1 MQAQQ
6 FSALLV
12 ERGLLSESQANSS
25 LQLAKTQQIPFITLL
40 IRQHTLNTHKLA
52 ELIAEVFAC
61 PLLDL
66 DALAPQAADLNT
78 FNPLTAQNQSR
89 MPARPKLD
97 DETTDCHRLWLE
109 HRVIP
114 LAQRGSVLQL
124 AMADPAS
131 LGALGGNKS
140 LGNLLLQPVIVDAEK
155 LERCLKQMF
164 HQKPATQTNFIG
176 TSPTVELVMLNDDI
190 ADEDPA
196 GTDLNQDSD
205 KDLADEG
212 PVVRYVNQV
221 LLEAV
226 RLRASDIHIE
236 PFESWCR
243 IRYRIDGILR
253 ESARSPAKF
262 AARLSSRLK
271 VMAALDITER
281 RRPQDGR
288 IRLRLADTN
297 AVDLRI
303 STLPTLWGEK
313 IVLRILDSGNLLLT
327 LDELGCLPE
336 QHQLYLQSL
345 DSHQGMI
352 LVTGPTGSGK
362 TVTLYSGLA
371 HLNAGERNIA
381 TAEDPVEINLEGI
394 NQVAVNRRS
403 GLDFAT
409 ALRAFLRQDP
419 DVVMVGEI
427 RDQETADIAVKA
439 AQTGHLVLSTLHTN
453 SAAETVM
460 RLLNMGI
467 EAYNLASALSLII
480 SQRLLRR
487 LCVHCSLWAETQA
500 HEASVWPSG
509 QAPARIR
516 HANGCQQCQ
525 DGYKGRLAL
534 MEMLP
539 ITAEIRQLICHHCEV
554 SELQRAALASG
565 WITLQQSALA
575 KVVTG
580 ETSLQEVQ
588 RVLS

>member
-6 FSALLV
+6 LSAVLV
-12 ERGLLSESQANSS
+12 RRGLLQENQAAATLQTASS
-25 LQLAKTQQIPFITLL
+25 QQIPFLSLL
-40 IRQHTLNTHKLA
+40 IRQRLVDTRKLA
-52 ELIAEVFAC
+52 EVIADTFAC
-61 PLLDL
+61 PLLDIDAVDL
-66 DALAPQAADLNT
+66 DALIRNT
-78 FNPLTAQNQSR
+78 KES
-89 MPARPKLD
+89 
-97 DETTDCHRLWLE
+97 TDTGHLALLAE

-114 LAQRGSVLQL
+114 LRLQGSVLML
-124 AMADPAS
+124 VMADPAS
-131 LGALGGNKS
+131 IGTLSKLDALRH
-140 LGNLLLQPVIVDAEK
+140 LILQPVIADAAK
-155 LERCLKQMF
+155 LDSALQSLRQHLTAQS
-164 HQKPATQTNFIG
+164 HDARRVSAAI
-176 TSPTVELVMLNDDI
+176 ELVVLNDETPDD
-190 ADEDPA
+190 AATGAETGSSDEA
-196 GTDLNQDSD
+196 
-205 KDLADEG
+205 
-212 PVVRYVNQV
+212 PVVRYVNQI
-221 LLEAV
+221 LLDAV
-226 RLRASDIHIE
+226 RMQASDIHIE

-253 ESARSPAKF
+253 EGARAPAKS
-262 AARLSSRLK
+262 AARLCSRLK

-288 IRLRLADTN
+288 IRLRKANTGF
-297 AVDLRI
+297 VDLRI

-313 IVLRILDSGNLLLT
+313 IVLRVLDSHSALMT
-327 LDELGCLPE
+327 LDQLGCSA
-336 QHQLYLQSL
+336 QQKRVYQQSL

-362 TVTLYSGLA
+362 TVTLYSGLS

-419 DVVMVGEI
+419 DVVMLGEI

-453 SAAETVM
+453 SAADTVV
-460 RLLNMGI
+460 RLLNMGV

-487 LCVHCSLWAETQA
+487 LCDHCSFWSDIQP
-500 HEASVWPSG
+500 HEATAWLSAQA
-509 QAPARIR
+509 QAPARLR
-516 HANGCQQCQ
+516 HAAGCRHCQ

-539 ITAEIRQLICHHCEV
+539 VTPEVRHLICQQSDV
-554 SELQRAALASG
+554 SELQRAAQAAG
-565 WITLQQSALA
+565 WQSLYESALI
-575 KVVTG
+575 KVKDG
-580 ETSLQEVQ
+580 ETSLQEVR
-588 RVLS
+588 RVLT